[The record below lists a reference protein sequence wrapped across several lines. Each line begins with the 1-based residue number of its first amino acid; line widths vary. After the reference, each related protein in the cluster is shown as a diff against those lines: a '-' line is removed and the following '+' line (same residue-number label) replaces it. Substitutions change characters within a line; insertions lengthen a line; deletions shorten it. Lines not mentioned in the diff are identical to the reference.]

1 MSKRLE
7 DFIGDNREEF
17 DDLVPRAGIWDNISK
32 ELDAWEAEQLPK
44 KREAK
49 TFSLGFVLRVA
60 AMIIVVMGIGFGVYV
75 QSQKNSNGQTAEV
88 DLKSINPTYAKQQAQ
103 YASLIETRKIELKQ
117 VAKFDPQL
125 YNEFSNELAKM
136 QANYKKL
143 STDLATSPNQER
155 VLRAMIR
162 NLQVQSEVLNQQLS
176 VIEQFNQSKK
186 QQQNG
191 TKDI

>member
-7 DFIGDNREEF
+7 DFMAENREEF
-17 DDLVPRAGIWDNISK
+17 DDLQPRADIWNNISK

-60 AMIIVVMGIGFGVYV
+60 AMIVVVMGIGFGIYI
-75 QSQKNSNGQTAEV
+75 QSQKTNGEI
-88 DLKSINPTYAKQQAQ
+88 DLAAINPTYAKQQVQ
-103 YASLIETRKIELKQ
+103 YASLIETKRTELKQ
-117 VAKFDPQL
+117 IAKFDPQL
-125 YNEFSNELAKM
+125 NNELVKM

-162 NLQVQSEVLNQQLS
+162 NLQIQTEVLNQQLS
-176 VIEQFNQSKK
+176 VIQQFNQSKK
-186 QQQNG
+186 EQQNG

>member
-1 MSKRLE
+1 MSKRFE
-7 DFIGDNREEF
+7 DFMKENREEF
-17 DDLVPRAGIWDNISK
+17 DDLQPRAEIWDNISK
-32 ELDAWEAEQLPK
+32 ELDAWEAGHAPK

-60 AMIIVVMGIGFGVYV
+60 AMIVVVMGIGFGVYI
-75 QSQKNSNGQTAEV
+75 QSQKSSGEVNLAE
-88 DLKSINPTYAKQQAQ
+88 INPTYAKQQAQ
-103 YASLIETRKIELKQ
+103 YASLIETKRIELKQ
-117 VAKFDPQL
+117 IAKFDPQL
-125 YNEFSNELAKM
+125 YNEFNNELVKM

-143 STDLATSPNQER
+143 SADLATSPNQER

-162 NLQVQSEVLNQQLS
+162 NLQVQTEVLNQQLS

>member
-7 DFIGDNREEF
+7 DFMAENREEF
-17 DDLVPRAGIWDNISK
+17 DDLQPRADIWNNISK
-32 ELDAWEAEQLPK
+32 ELDAWEAEAPK

-49 TFSLGFVLRVA
+49 TYSLGFVLRVA
-60 AMIIVVMGIGFGVYV
+60 AMIIVVMAIGFGIYT
-75 QSQKNSNGQTAEV
+75 QNQKTSDEV
-88 DLKSINPTYAKQQAQ
+88 DLASINPTYAKQQAQ
-103 YASLIETRKIELKQ
+103 YASLIETKRVELKQ
-117 VAKFDPQL
+117 IAKFDPQL
-125 YNEFSNELAKM
+125 YNEFNNELVKM

-162 NLQVQSEVLNQQLS
+162 NLQIQTEVLNQQLS
-176 VIEQFNQSKK
+176 VIQQFNQSKK
-186 QQQNG
+186 EQQNG